1 MFSLAAFDV
10 DNEKREVCHRA
21 SGASVAFYACPEED
35 WRANPGNFAMHRK
48 LGSLDS
54 SDITSFDAGAL
65 SAPVAGQAIGR
76 KKLLSGLLGLLLA
89 CVRVLQRL
97 R

>member
-1 MFSLAAFDV
+1 MFGPAAFDV
-10 DNEKREVCHRA
+10 DNAKREVRHRA
-21 SGASVAFYACPEED
+21 TGASVAFYAGPEED

-65 SAPVAGQAIGR
+65 SAAVAAGMKSR
-76 KKLLSGLLGLLLA
+76 
-89 CVRVLQRL
+89 
-97 R
+97 